1 MPTYTPEQTSTLFLA
16 IFFLVVIAGGTA
28 FLTAVWIFAKPLLQ
42 RRFEA
47 QAAKHDA
54 DARLAESLVVTTS
67 KQTDLTERLVSM
79 TNDNGVT
86 LRQDGH
92 IMRLTLAQVQH
103 IADKVGAARVTND
116 GPTTYSPAVE
126 VSADGKAR
134 PVVLAQEVI
143 HQEPNK

>member
-16 IFFLVVIAGGTA
+16 IFFLVVIGGGSA
-28 FLTAVWIFAKPLLQ
+28 LLTAVWIFAKPLI
-42 RRFEA
+42 RRRMEA

-92 IMRLTLAQVQH
+92 VLRLTLAQVQH
-103 IADKVGAARVTND
+103 IADKVGAARVTD